1 MTALEWQPLTPS
13 DVRRRSPHG
22 VFDVD
27 QPRQVATASVDGFVC
42 IWNGHRPWQC
52 LHRLS
57 FGASLFPVIALAF
70 AADGATLAAGS
81 WGKVLVWDADRDY
94 DPTSSWVSQ
103 AIEPS
108 GHIQGVGDDDD
119 DDDDQHHHRQPGLGH
134 VQSSL
139 TTMTTQSSS
148 PPIFFQDPSQH
159 ILAWNSNAT
168 RLSYTIGRH
177 VRLFLLD

>member
-57 FGASLFPVIALAF
+57 FGASHFPVIALAF

-81 WGKVLVWDADRDY
+81 WGKVLVWDGDRDY
-94 DPTSSWVSQ
+94 DPTSSWFSQ

-108 GHIQGVGDDDD
+108 GHVQGDGDDD
-119 DDDDQHHHRQPGLGH
+119 RQPRLDH
-134 VQSSL
+134 VEGSLL

-159 ILAWNSNAT
+159 LLAWNSNAT

-177 VRLFLLD
+177 VRLSLLFGL